1 MPRTT
6 TLLLRT
12 ALLLLALTA
21 TLFTTPPARAAT
33 VQLQLPSPTGPYA
46 IGRDTLHL
54 VDPTRPDPWMP
65 EAGARELMVSL
76 YYPARRGTGT
86 PAPYMTTPEAERLLK
101 NQGYDRLIPAETVS
115 ATRTN
120 TTEHARPTPG
130 RFPLVLLSPGFTLPR
145 TTLTLLSEELASQ
158 GYVVAAVDHAYESV
172 ATTFPG
178 GRLLPCVAC
187 EKSKET
193 GMAAVAEG
201 RARDLSFVTDELTA
215 TRRHH
220 ATTNAA
226 PRSTPD
232 AARYARMIDPHRIGI
247 AGHSIGGATAVP
259 AMAADPRF
267 RAGANLDGG
276 FFSPVPP
283 SGLGARP
290 FLMLGAESPH
300 VPGNATWDL
309 TWQRLDGWKRWLT
322 VKDAGHFTFTDLP
335 VLAAQLGITDPKFPL
350 PGDRSGD
357 ITRTYLTAFFNL
369 HLRTVPQPLL
379 DGPTPTNPEVT
390 FQHT

>member
-1 MPRTT
+1 MTRTT
-6 TLLLRT
+6 TRLLHTL
-12 ALLLLALTA
+12 LLLLALSATA
-21 TLFTTPPARAAT
+21 FTTPPST
-33 VQLQLPSPTGPYA
+33 QLQLPSPTGPYA

-54 VDPTRPDPWMP
+54 VDPTRQDPWVP
-65 EAGARELMVSL
+65 EAGVRELMVSL

-86 PAPYMTTPEAERLLK
+86 RAPYMTTPEAELLLK
-101 NQGYDRLIPAETVS
+101 DRGYDSLVPAETLS
-115 ATRTN
+115 ETRTN
-120 TTEHARPTPG
+120 TTEHAQPAPG

-145 TTLTLLSEELASQ
+145 TTLTLLSEELASR

-178 GRLLPCVAC
+178 RRLLPCVAC

-215 TRRHH
+215 AHGPY
-220 ATTNAA
+220 AAMIA
-226 PRSTPD
+226 PR
-232 AARYARMIDPHRIGI
+232 RIGV

-276 FFSPVPP
+276 FFSAVPP

-300 VPGNATWDL
+300 IPGNATWDL
-309 TWQRLDGWKRWLT
+309 AWQRLDGWKRWLT
-322 VKDAGHFTFTDLP
+322 VKDAGHFSFTDLP
-335 VLAAQLGITDPKFPL
+335 VLAAQLGITDPEFPL
-350 PGDRSGD
+350 PGPRSGD
-357 ITRTYLTAFFNL
+357 ITRTYLTAFFDL

-379 DGPTPTNPEVT
+379 DGPTPANPEVT
-390 FQHT
+390 FQHA